1 MKKIIAASLI
11 SACVVALLGGGAGY
25 FALKTGKLQAL
36 ISAPRSSSPAP
47 VTVNPANLSYITMPE
62 TIVTLS
68 DQRGAHHY
76 VLIEVALALA
86 DKDKQSVVRA
96 DESLYQSIIV
106 SALSQK
112 SFDDIQYMKVPDIR
126 DLLAKALKS
135 ELEKRHTAI
144 PFCDVL
150 VTKAVFQ

>member
-11 SACVVALLGGGAGY
+11 SACLVVLMGGATGY
-25 FALKTGKLQAL
+25 YLVKSGKFGHMTSGPVQAE
-36 ISAPRSSSPAP
+36 AP
-47 VTVNPANLSYITMPE
+47 VNPTNLTFISLPE
-62 TIVTLS
+62 TVVTLS
-68 DQRGAHHY
+68 DSSGAHHY
-76 VLIEVALALA
+76 VLMELALA
-86 DKDKQSVVRA
+86 VNEKDKQNIVRA

-106 SALSQK
+106 STLSQK
-112 SFDDIQYMKVPDIR
+112 SFDDVQYMKVPEIR

-135 ELEKRHTAI
+135 ELQNRHMVP

>member
-11 SACVVALLGGGAGY
+11 SACIVVLLGGAAGY
-25 FALKTGKLQAL
+25 FVLKSGKLQG
-36 ISAPRSSSPAP
+36 IMGHSSASQVEAAP
-47 VTVNPANLSYITMPE
+47 VNPANLTYVSLPE

-68 DQRGAHHY
+68 DTHGAHHY
-76 VLIEVALALA
+76 VLIEVALAVA
-86 DKDKQSVVRA
+86 DKDKQSIVRA

-112 SFDDIQYMKVPDIR
+112 SFDDVQYMKVPEIR
-126 DLLAKALKS
+126 DSLAGSLKS
-135 ELEKRHTAI
+135 ELERRHVTM

>member
-11 SACVVALLGGGAGY
+11 SACIVVLLGGAAGY
-25 FALKTGKLQAL
+25 FALKTGKLQGL
-36 ISAPRSSSPAP
+36 IGATPASSPAP
-47 VTVNPANLSYITMPE
+47 AAINPANLSYIAMPE
-62 TIVTLS
+62 TVVTLS
-68 DQRGAHHY
+68 DQHGAHHY
-76 VLIEVALALA
+76 VLIELALAVA
-86 DKDKQSVVRA
+86 DKDKQTVVRA

-112 SFDDIQYMKVPDIR
+112 SFDEIQYMKVPDIR
-126 DLLAKALKS
+126 DLLANALKI